1 MVSSSSL
8 TVVSVPLLNPMFEQ
22 PEEGVELF
30 SWRVKTGFWNVDCM
44 RLDSDGE
51 IVADAIE
58 RGGD

>member
-1 MVSSSSL
+1 M
-8 TVVSVPLLNPMFEQ
+8 PLLNPMFEQ

-30 SWRVKTGFWNVDCM
+30 CCGVKTGVRKVDCM

-51 IVADAIE
+51 VVVDVIE

>member
-1 MVSSSSL
+1 M
-8 TVVSVPLLNPMFEQ
+8 PLLNPMFEQ

-44 RLDSDGE
+44 RLDSDGAV
-51 IVADAIE
+51 VADAIE